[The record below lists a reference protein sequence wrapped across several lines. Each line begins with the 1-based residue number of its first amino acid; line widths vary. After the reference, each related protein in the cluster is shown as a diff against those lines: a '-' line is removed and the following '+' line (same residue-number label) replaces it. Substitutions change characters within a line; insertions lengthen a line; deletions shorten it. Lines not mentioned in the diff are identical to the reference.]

1 MHDDATPSHQVPGE
15 PPRGAPAVLVAM
27 CLGLMLSMFT
37 STMVNVALP
46 AIGAGLGANATQL
59 QWVVTLYTLCYGS
72 LLLVGGGLGNRL
84 GRRAAFLGGTVV
96 FVVGS
101 AACALAPTTA
111 LLLAARV
118 LQAIGVAILL
128 PQTLAVLVHEYVE
141 PRTRAHAVGIWA
153 GVSSLGLAAGPVLGG
168 VVVQTVGW
176 RAGFVLSAAL
186 GLVALGLAWATVP
199 RTRHGGPTTS
209 ARLDLAGAVLG
220 TLTLAS
226 LVFGLTEGRDLGWGS
241 PATLGAFAV
250 TVVAGAAFV
259 TGQRRADRRGGHPL
273 MPAAL
278 WRPAFVAAD
287 LAGLAYFFAFFGV
300 LYLFSLELQQHRG
313 LSAIVAG
320 LAFLPMSVLMA
331 LLAPVAGRLMG
342 RFGTRPVLLTGLVV
356 TAVGAGALALLPAGS
371 STADVVWR
379 LGLVGIGSGLMSSPM
394 SNQAVSSVDP
404 VLSTTASAVHN
415 TFRQVGSTLG
425 VAVLGALV
433 QAHGADFSGGVS
445 LSMVVVAALLL
456 ATALAVATLTPTR
469 RA

>member
-1 MHDDATPSHQVPGE
+1 
-15 PPRGAPAVLVAM
+15 M

-46 AIGAGLGANATQL
+46 AIGAGLGADATQL

-84 GRRAAFLGGTVV
+84 GRRAAFLGGSVV

-101 AACALAPTTA
+101 AACALAPTTG

-118 LQAIGVAILL
+118 LQAVGVAVLL

-141 PRTRAHAVGIWA
+141 PAARARAVGIWA
-153 GVSSLGLAAGPVLGG
+153 GVASLGLAAGPVLGG
-168 VVVQTVGW
+168 VVVQTLGW

-186 GLVALGLAWATVP
+186 GLVAAGLAWAALP
-199 RTRHGGPTTS
+199 AARHGRPTTS
-209 ARLDLAGAVLG
+209 ARLDVTGAVLG
-220 TLTLAS
+220 TVTLAA
-226 LVFGLTEGRDLGWGS
+226 LVFGLTEGRGLGWGS
-241 PATLGAFAV
+241 LVTLVSFALAV
-250 TVVAGAAFV
+250 AAGAAFV
-259 TGQRRADRRGGHPL
+259 VGQRRTERRGGSPL
-273 MPAAL
+273 MPKAI

-320 LAFLPMSVLMA
+320 LAFLPMTVLMA
-331 LLAPVAGRLMG
+331 VLAPVAGRLSG
-342 RFGTRPVLLTGLVV
+342 RYGTRPVLLVGLMV
-356 TAVGAGALALLPAGS
+356 TALGAAALALVGGDS

-379 LGLVGIGSGLMSSPM
+379 LGLVGIGSGLMSSSM
-394 SNQAVSSVDP
+394 SNQAVSSVD
-404 VLSTTASAVHN
+404 VTHSTTASAVHN

-425 VAVLGALV
+425 VTVLGAAV
-433 QAHGADFSGGVS
+433 QARGGEFADGVRVA
-445 LSMVVVAALLL
+445 MVVVVAVLVATAVAVAAL
-456 ATALAVATLTPTR
+456 TR
-469 RA
+469 PGGAARVG